1 MAIIELQEI
10 ERIVEVKKGNKS
22 FTLFVHEPSAG
33 VLLAVHE
40 VQVKQNKNQKAL
52 NETLSAIEKETD
64 EIKKQELSEKYQS
77 LESEATKTAYEF
89 IKCMVSNYDEV
100 ENDLKYMNIN
110 YLGQV
115 VQAVQAEF
123 SKTQDSKKKLVP
135 MSKKNSGESNSEKL
149 AI

>member
-10 ERIVEVKKGNKS
+10 ERIVEVKRGKQS

-33 VLLAVHE
+33 VLLAVHD

-52 NETLSAIEKETD
+52 AETLSAIEKETD
-64 EIKKQELSEKYQS
+64 EEKKNELSEKYQA
-77 LESEATKTAYEF
+77 LESEATRTAYEF

-123 SKTQDSKKKLVP
+123 SKTTDSKKKLVP
-135 MSKKNSGESNSEKL
+135 LSKMKSGELNSEKL

>member
-1 MAIIELQEI
+1 MATIELQEI
-10 ERIVEVKKGNKS
+10 ERIVEVKKGKDS
-22 FTLFVHEPSAG
+22 FTLLVHEPSAG

-52 NETLSAIEKETD
+52 NETLSEIEKETD
-64 EIKKQELSEKYQS
+64 ENKKQELSEKYQA
-77 LESEATKTAYEF
+77 LESEATRTAYEF

-123 SKTQDSKKKLVP
+123 SKTTDSKKKLVA

>member
-1 MAIIELQEI
+1 MATIELQEF
-10 ERIVEVKKGNKS
+10 ERVVEVKKGNKS

-64 EIKKQELSEKYQS
+64 ENKKQELSEKYQA
-77 LESEATKTAYEF
+77 LESEATRTAYEF

-100 ENDLKYMNIN
+100 ENELKYMNIN

-123 SKTQDSKKKLVP
+123 SKTQDSKKKLVAL
-135 MSKKNSGESNSEKL
+135 SKKNSGESSSEKL

>member
-1 MAIIELQEI
+1 MATIELQEI
-10 ERIVEVKKGNKS
+10 ERIVQVKKGKDS

-64 EIKKQELSEKYQS
+64 EAKKQELSEKYQA

-123 SKTQDSKKKLVP
+123 SKTADSKKKLVSL
-135 MSKKNSGESNSEKL
+135 SKKSSGESNSEKL

>member
-1 MAIIELQEI
+1 MATIELQEI
-10 ERIVEVKKGNKS
+10 ERVVEVKKGNKS

-64 EIKKQELSEKYQS
+64 ENKKQELSEKYQA
-77 LESEATKTAYEF
+77 LESEATRTAYEF

-100 ENDLKYMNIN
+100 ENELKYMNIN

-123 SKTQDSKKKLVP
+123 SKTADSKKKLVAL
-135 MSKKNSGESNSEKL
+135 SKKNSGESSSEKL

>member
-1 MAIIELQEI
+1 MATIELQEI
-10 ERIVEVKKGNKS
+10 ERVVEVKKGNKS

-64 EIKKQELSEKYQS
+64 ENKKQELSEKYQA
-77 LESEATKTAYEF
+77 LESEATRTAYEF

-100 ENDLKYMNIN
+100 ENELKYMNIN

-123 SKTQDSKKKLVP
+123 SKTADSKKKLVA
-135 MSKKNSGESNSEKL
+135 MSKKNFGESNSEKL

>member
-1 MAIIELQEI
+1 MAVIELQEI
-10 ERIVEVKKGNKS
+10 ERVVEVKKGNKS

-64 EIKKQELSEKYQS
+64 ETKKQELSEKYQA
-77 LESEATKTAYEF
+77 LESEATRTAYEF

-100 ENDLKYMNIN
+100 ENELKYMNIN

-123 SKTQDSKKKLVP
+123 SKTQDSKKKLVAL
-135 MSKKNSGESNSEKL
+135 SKKSSGESSSEKL